1 MKRIK
6 PTYDFNAN
14 DIALTNFS
22 MGETITYAQLA
33 IGISNIHKI
42 LYYNNVGKGDHI
54 LLVNDGTPEW
64 VTRLAGIVTY
74 GAVAVIIPNNLSSYE
89 RADIITREG
98 IREDIDLSDKS
109 GKNTTHEAID
119 IDIFKFTLN
128 DDIIIDYTYNEF
140 GFLSPTRTKV
150 YEFMQLA
157 EDIKRRYMKI
167 RHSRMPSML
176 LANRECMNAKE
187 ILASLSIGSHITLAG
202 THPTSG
208 ALLRCLKKCRPH
220 FVYLDTKTAENMIRE
235 RVFPIMKDPD
245 MKHYMNSSHARRTML
260 KQVRKRMMFALGGC
274 ILIVSVTGG
283 RFSPEVEQFLQKI
296 EFPYIFM

>member
-6 PTYDFNAN
+6 PTNDFNAN
-14 DIALTNFS
+14 EVALTNYS
-22 MGETITYAQLA
+22 TGDTMTYAQLA
-33 IGISNIHKI
+33 ISISHIHQI
-42 LYYNNVGKGDHI
+42 LYNNGVKKGEHI
-54 LLVNDGTPEW
+54 LLSNNGTPTW
-64 VTRLAGIVTY
+64 VAHLAGVVTY
-74 GAVAVIIPNNLSSYE
+74 GAVAVIVPSKLSNYE
-89 RADIITREG
+89 LSDIKEREN
-98 IREDIDLSDKS
+98 IIDLDLS
-109 GKNTTHEAID
+109 GSGRLHTSHEDID

-128 DDIIIDYTYNEF
+128 DDIIVDYSYNDF

-150 YEFMQLA
+150 YEFMKLA

-176 LANRECMNAKE
+176 LANRDCMNAKD

-202 THPTSG
+202 MNPTSG
-208 ALLRCLKKCRPH
+208 TLLQCLKKCRPH

-235 RVFPIMKDPD
+235 RIFPIIKDPD
-245 MKHYMNSSHARRTML
+245 KKSYMSSSHARRTML

-274 ILIVSVTGG
+274 ITIVSVTGG

-296 EFPYIFM
+296 EFPYMFM